1 MQSYTLADIR
11 DHNREIFEKAA
22 IEPVLVTEEAR
33 PSHVIMSAETYE
45 RLLNRLEELEDIA
58 LGQSAEAAF
67 KNSHM
72 VGVEIFTSTLQRLAY
87 GEA

>member
-11 DHNREIFEKAA
+11 DRNSEVFEKAA
-22 IEPVLVTEEAR
+22 IEPVLVTEQAR

-45 RLLNRLEELEDIA
+45 RLLHRLEELEDIA
-58 LGQSAEAAF
+58 LGQSVEAAF

-72 VGVEIFTSTLQRLAY
+72 VGIETFTSTLQQLSN